1 MMRGIYWLSLLFA
14 VGFIPKP
21 YQLKNGSWKAIL
33 LRKDG
38 LEIPFNFTTETK
50 GGKKILYVKNAGE
63 ELLVDEVTVKDD
75 SVFINLPFFESSIKA
90 KLDAKGNLNGLW
102 YKRLSDHYQVMP
114 FSAIYNQAER
124 FPQYRKASKNIT
136 GRWAVTFKSAN
147 DELSPAVGEFQQDG
161 NKVIGTFLTPGGDY
175 RFLQGIVDGDSLKLS
190 TFDGGHAFLFTAF
203 IKDDHSITSGNYYSG
218 LSSPE
223 TWSADKN
230 DQATLPDGYDQTHLK
245 SGEDHLNF
253 KFKSIDGKEVSI
265 NDPVYKNKV
274 VVIQIMGSWC
284 PNCMD
289 ETNFLSQFYH
299 QNKNR
304 GVEVIALAYE
314 RSEDFNRSVIA
325 INRFRNRFHVEYP
338 MLVTGVTLTD
348 PLKTE
353 KTLPQL
359 DNIKVFPTSIFID
372 KKGRVRK
379 IYGGFEGPGTG
390 EHYLEFQKEFN
401 QTINSL
407 LAEK

>member
-1 MMRGIYWLSLLFA
+1 MKRCIFWVSFLF
-14 VGFIPKP
+14 VLGWIPKP
-21 YQLKNGSWKAIL
+21 DQLRNGSWRATL

-38 LEIPFNFTTETK
+38 LEIPFNFTTDTK
-50 GGKKILYVKNAGE
+50 GGKKVLYVKNAGE
-63 ELLVDEVTVKDD
+63 ELLVDEVTVKGD

-102 YKRLSDHYQVMP
+102 FKRLSDHDQIMS
-114 FSAIYNQAER
+114 FSAIYNHAER
-124 FPQYRKASKNIT
+124 FHPHLPPTKNIT
-136 GRWAVTFKSAN
+136 GRWAVSFTNGSGKP
-147 DELSPAVGEFQQDG
+147 LPAVGEFQQDG
-161 NKVIGTFLTPGGDY
+161 NKVTGTFLTPGGDY

-203 IKDDHSITSGNYYSG
+203 IKDDNTISSGNYYSG

-223 TWSADKN
+223 TWTADKN
-230 DQATLPDGYDQTHLK
+230 DSAKLPDGYDQTHLK
-245 SGEDHLNF
+245 AGEDHLNF
-253 KFKSIDGKEVSI
+253 HFKSIDGKDVSI
-265 NDPVYKNKV
+265 NDPRYKNKV

-289 ETNFLSQFYH
+289 ETNFLSQYYH

-314 RSEDFNRSVIA
+314 RSDDFNRSVA
-325 INRFRNRFHVEYP
+325 SINRFRNRFHVEYP
-338 MLVTGVTLTD
+338 MLVTGVTLND

-390 EHYLEFQKEFN
+390 VHYLEFQKEFN
-401 QTINSL
+401 QTIDSL
-407 LAEK
+407 LAE

>member
-1 MMRGIYWLSLLFA
+1 MRSILWLSFLFLSSWT
-14 VGFIPKP
+14 PKP
-21 YQLKNGSWKAIL
+21 GQLKNGSWKATL

-38 LEIPFNFTTETK
+38 LEIPFNFTTDTR
-50 GGKKILYVKNAGE
+50 GGKKVLYVKNAGE
-63 ELLVDEVTVKDD
+63 EMLVDEVTVKDD

-90 KLDAKGNLNGLW
+90 KLDAQGNLNGLW
-102 YKRLSDHYQVMP
+102 FKRLSDHDQVMP
-114 FSAIYNQAER
+114 FSATYNTAER
-124 FPQYRKASKNIT
+124 FQQRAPASKNIT
-136 GRWAVTFKSAN
+136 GRWAVTFKSGN
-147 DELSPAVGEFQQDG
+147 DNPSPAVGEFQQEG
-161 NKVIGTFLTPGGDY
+161 NKVTGTFLTPGGDY

-203 IKDDHSITSGNYYSG
+203 IKDNSLISSGNYYSG

-223 TWSADKN
+223 SWTAYKN

-245 SGEDHLNF
+245 AGEDHLNF
-253 KFKSIDGKEVSI
+253 KFKSIGGKEVSI

-289 ETNFLSQFYH
+289 ETNFLSQYYLK
-299 QNKNR
+299 NKNR

-314 RSEDFNRSVIA
+314 RSEDFNRSVVA

-338 MLVTGVTLTD
+338 MLVTGITLND

-372 KKGRVRK
+372 KKGKVRK
-379 IYGGFEGPGTG
+379 IYSGFEGPGTG
-390 EHYLEFQKEFN
+390 AHYLEFQKEFN
-401 QTINSL
+401 QTIDSL
-407 LAEK
+407 LAE